1 MPVAALKLVV
11 ANKVV
16 ESHELKERTLVGR
29 SRNAD
34 VLLADPL
41 VSREHAVVIREGDRY
56 VVADLGSANGIMVN
70 HRKTARAAL
79 VEGDLVT
86 VGNSL
91 FVFTHETLATD
102 PERTVELPESGPLP
116 AGSWESARDVEL
128 WMPSRLE
135 AVERVGDALRRLL
148 RASCLAERDAQH
160 LHLSLLEALT
170 NAHRHGNQGDE
181 GKRIALRLQRSENR
195 VVARVRDEGTG
206 FDFRHA
212 LSVGRSG
219 DAVRVARARYEAGR
233 PGGLGIMLMVRS
245 VDLVEFNESG
255 SEVTL
260 VKCPADVFQ
269 AATIYGGLGFSPET
283 PPPLPGEDT
292 PPGGTPLP
300 PGGKPGRI

>member
-1 MPVAALKLVV
+1 MPVASFKLVV

-41 VSREHAVVIREGDRY
+41 VSREHAVVMREGDRY
-56 VVADLGSANGIMVN
+56 VVADLGSANGIAVN
-70 HRKTARAAL
+70 HRKTARATL

-86 VGNSL
+86 IGNSL
-91 FVFTHETLATD
+91 FVFTHESLATD
-102 PERTVELPESGPLP
+102 PDRVVEVPPSGPVP
-116 AGSWESARDVEL
+116 AGPWESARDVEMR
-128 WMPSRLE
+128 MPSRLE
-135 AVERVGDALRRLL
+135 AIERAGDALRRLL
-148 RASCLAERDAQH
+148 CSSCLADREAQH
-160 LHLSLLEALT
+160 LHLALLEALA

-181 GKRIALRLQRSENR
+181 GKRIALRLKRLENR
-195 VVARVRDEGTG
+195 VVARVSDEGRG

-219 DAVRVARARYEAGR
+219 DAVGVARARYEAGR

-255 SEVTL
+255 NEVTL
-260 VKCPADVFQ
+260 VKCPTDVFQ
-269 AATIYGGLGFSPET
+269 SATIYGGLGFSAET

-292 PPGGTPLP
+292 PAGGTPLP
-300 PGGKPGRI
+300 PGGKLGRV